1 MPHTLT
7 IEYGDDLLLSLG
19 MSADDDEQYSA
30 PDFSQTCPC
39 QGTNLVL
46 ESRPVDRLNL
56 RDVDDT
62 GFAEIGFAL
71 TQANVTSES
80 GEFEVARDGEDD
92 RRAAPPRL
100 GTGGAAEA
108 HPENIA
114 LPDYRFSRCHG
125 LTLRNA
131 SAVSFCSARTLGSA
145 NNASI
150 SARISRSRLA
160 EATRASRDAMKWL
173 RL

>member
-100 GTGGAAEA
+100 GTGLPPRRTRKHRLAGLPLLSLPWADAEERLGGVLLLGT
-108 HPENIA
+108 HPGVGEQRVD
-114 LPDYRFSRCHG
+114 LGTD
-125 LTLRNA
+125 L
-131 SAVSFCSARTLGSA
+131 AVTLG
-145 NNASI
+145 
-150 SARISRSRLA
+150 
-160 EATRASRDAMKWL
+160 
-173 RL
+173 